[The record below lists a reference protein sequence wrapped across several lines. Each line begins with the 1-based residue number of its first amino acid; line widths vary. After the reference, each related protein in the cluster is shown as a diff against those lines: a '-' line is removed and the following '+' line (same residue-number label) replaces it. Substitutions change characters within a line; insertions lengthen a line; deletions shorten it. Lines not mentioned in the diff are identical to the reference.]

1 MKFAINFGANVTAFL
16 LSVFLSV
23 WMTPFIVKTLGVEAF
38 GFVHLTQNIIN
49 YFSIITVALSSVVV
63 RFFSVAAHRGN
74 RDEANAYVSN
84 YLAASVVISL
94 LLAVPLAGTAFF
106 IDKIMNV
113 PAGLLTDV
121 RLSIVIGSVLFML
134 TFFMAGFATG
144 RFLQTSFI
152 SQVPFRPCKCWSGCC
167 VCSLC
172 LRACRRRSGRSSF
185 RH

>member
-23 WMTPFIVKTLGVEAF
+23 WITPFIVKTLGVEAF

-94 LLAVPLAGTAFF
+94 LLAVPLAGTAF
-106 IDKIMNV
+106 
-113 PAGLLTDV
+113 LLT
-121 RLSIVIGSVLFML
+121 RL
-134 TFFMAGFATG
+134 
-144 RFLQTSFI
+144 
-152 SQVPFRPCKCWSGCC
+152 
-167 VCSLC
+167 
-172 LRACRRRSGRSSF
+172 
-185 RH
+185 